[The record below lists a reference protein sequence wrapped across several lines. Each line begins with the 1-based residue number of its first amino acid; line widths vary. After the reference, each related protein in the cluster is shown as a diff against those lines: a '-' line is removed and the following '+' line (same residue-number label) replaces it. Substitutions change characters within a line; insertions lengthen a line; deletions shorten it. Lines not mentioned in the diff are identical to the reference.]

1 MNGRS
6 SYLSRGGERRRW
18 GEEGQRRIKGGGGV
32 RRGACLDRL
41 GRGERLEL
49 HLKGRDGLGQK
60 EQFHSVYEGQMRQ
73 GWKAEE

>member
-1 MNGRS
+1 M
-6 SYLSRGGERRRW
+6 
-18 GEEGQRRIKGGGGV
+18 

>member
-1 MNGRS
+1 MVEAAISLGVVR
-6 SYLSRGGERRRW
+6 
-18 GEEGQRRIKGGGGV
+18 GGGGV
-32 RRGACLDRL
+32 RKVRGELRGGGGERRGACLDRL